1 MWAIVAPSIS
11 AKATCIDGIAANG
24 LKSRSAEPE
33 SAFTPV
39 KAATESVKP
48 HSGMKRGGAVGSADV
63 ADQRDAHRDHE
74 HVAHEVEALVAAQV
88 DPGQRDAW

>member
-48 HSGMKRGGAVGSADV
+48 HSGMKRGGAVGTAT
-63 ADQRDAHRDHE
+63 
-74 HVAHEVEALVAAQV
+74 
-88 DPGQRDAW
+88 